1 MSDDARLERIEK
13 KLDETNF
20 VVGQAIVALAR
31 MEERMITLFKRM
43 DGLDQEQT
51 QHGRRITLVE
61 NRVGSN
67 GQSLRFAERVFWI
80 VITAAVAFA
89 FTRISGY

>member
-13 KLDETNF
+13 KLDQMSE
-20 VVGQAIVALAR
+20 AIIAMAR

-43 DGLDQEQT
+43 DTLDQEQT
-51 QHGRRITLVE
+51 HHGRRLTLVE
-61 NRVGSN
+61 GRVGSN